1 MQTAMWLKG
10 KLALR
15 EPAGQLGKHWAMTWL
30 CLNLHFCPSVAGR
43 RDQTA
48 SARTRPESDCHG
60 SSRCLLCS
68 LKRSVFASSS
78 SPAMLRPPRSLQG
91 RLFIKSHRSGSSE
104 LVTLTFFK
112 KHDGAFLISIFVFMT
127 FSLLTCLYM
136 HFWERG
142 GWDSH
147 QWREGYNRS
156 RQKSCLGSGIRN
168 RIFAQI
174 CSVTNHTLLRNRI
187 HVFFC
192 LFQENTKSLAP
203 LTIGF

>member
-10 KLALR
+10 TLR
-15 EPAGQLGKHWAMTWL
+15 EPAGQLGKRWATTWL
-30 CLNLHFCPSVAGR
+30 CLNLHFCPSAAGR

-48 SARTRPESDCHG
+48 SARARPESDCHG

-104 LVTLTFFK
+104 LVTLTFLRNMMVLFS
-112 KHDGAFLISIFVFMT
+112 FTSLCSWPSPYWPVCTCIS
-127 FSLLTCLYM
+127 
-136 HFWERG
+136 G
-142 GWDSH
+142 
-147 QWREGYNRS
+147 REGHGILTGGGGGSYSRS
-156 RQKSCLGSGIRN
+156 REKSCLGSGIRN

-174 CSVTNHTLLRNRI
+174 CSVTNHTWLRNRI
-187 HVFFC
+187 HVFFWSPPREY
-192 LFQENTKSLAP
+192 QEPGTR
-203 LTIGF
+203 GF